1 MIIVRNGGS
10 AYLRLDV
17 CTRRGCNKG
26 CSREFSAP
34 LNADI
39 YYTTLVP
46 IDLIH

>member
-1 MIIVRNGGS
+1 
-10 AYLRLDV
+10 LRWDGYSRW
-17 CTRRGCNKG
+17 CTG

-46 IDLIH
+46 IDLMD